1 MAYRVAVDIGA
12 TRTMI
17 ALIHGSRPEVI
28 AHQRPNSDVLFTGWR
43 PPALALASA
52 IQTFLREQQIDLTSV
67 MGVGVGI
74 PGLVNRHEGLVYACP
89 NLSVLDGAPIGPD
102 TSRELGI
109 PVYIDNNT
117 NLIAL
122 GEHTAGAGQGIDHM
136 AFLSVGS
143 GVGCGLILNGQ
154 VYHGADDAAGE
165 FGHTIVIP
173 NGLPCS
179 CGSRGCV
186 EMYCSGK
193 ALTIVAQ
200 NLFKPHE
207 LYALGTRFAGA
218 QLLIDQA
225 LAGHVKARD
234 ALAQAFTYLGLALS
248 NLIDLLNPNLVVLGG
263 GIVFAWPDSVGIVRE
278 VVMRE
283 AMPGTRRNLRIED
296 TKLQHFAGV
305 LGGAALVTSLC
316 EQKGQA

>member
-1 MAYRVAVDIGA
+1 MVYRVAIDIGA

-17 ALIHGSRPEVI
+17 ALIHGSKPEVI

-43 PPALALASA
+43 PPAMALASA
-52 IQTFLREQQIDLTSV
+52 VQTFVREQQVDLADV

-74 PGLVNRHEGLVYACP
+74 PGMVNRREGSVYSCP
-89 NLSVLDGAPIGPD
+89 NLGVLDGALIGPE
-102 TSRELGI
+102 TSRELGM
-109 PVYIDNNT
+109 PVCIDNNT

-122 GEHTAGAGQGIDHM
+122 GEHTAGVGQGIDHM
-136 AFLSVGS
+136 TFVSVGS
-143 GVGCGLILNGQ
+143 GVGCGLILDGE
-154 VYHGADDAAGE
+154 VYHGGDDAAGE

-173 NGLPCS
+173 NGLPCT

-193 ALTIVAQ
+193 ALTLAAR

-225 LAGHVKARD
+225 LAGHAGARD
-234 ALAQAFTYLGLALS
+234 AMVQSFTYMGLALS
-248 NLIDLLNPNLVVLGG
+248 NLIDVLNPSLVVLGG
-263 GIVFAWPDSVGIVRE
+263 GIVFSWPDSLQIVRQ

-283 AMPGTRRNLRIED
+283 SLPGARRSLRIEV
-296 TKLQHFAGV
+296 TQLQHFAGV
-305 LGGAALVTSLC
+305 LGGAALVTSTC
-316 EQKGQA
+316 NKSKN

>member
-1 MAYRVAVDIGA
+1 MAYRVAMDIGA

-17 ALIHGSRPEVI
+17 ALVHGSRPEVI
-28 AHQRPNSDVLFTGWR
+28 AHQRPNSEVLFTGWR

-52 IQTFLREQQIDLTSV
+52 VQTFLREQQIDLAEV
-67 MGVGVGI
+67 LGVGVGI
-74 PGLVNRHEGLVYACP
+74 PGMVNRHEGLVYACP
-89 NLSVLDGAPIGPD
+89 NLNVLDGAPIGPE
-102 TSRELGI
+102 SSKELGV

-122 GEHTAGAGQGIDHM
+122 GEHTAGVGQGVDHM
-136 AFLSVGS
+136 AFISVGS
-143 GVGCGLILNGQ
+143 GVGCGLILDGH
-154 VYHGADDAAGE
+154 VYHGGDDAAGE

-193 ALTIVAQ
+193 ALTLVAR

-225 LAGHVKARD
+225 LAGHVGARE
-234 ALAQAFTYLGLALS
+234 AMVHAFTQLGLALS
-248 NLIDLLNPNLVVLGG
+248 NLIDLLNPSLVVLGG
-263 GIVFAWPDSVGIVRE
+263 GIVFSWPDSLQVVRQI
-278 VVMRE
+278 VMRE
-283 AMPGTRRNLRIED
+283 SLPGARRNLRIEV
-296 TKLQHFAGV
+296 TQLQHFAGV
-305 LGGAALVTSLC
+305 LGGAALVQAAL
-316 EQKGQA
+316 EQKGQC

>member
-17 ALIHGSRPEVI
+17 ALIHGDRPEVI

-52 IQTFLREQQIDLTSV
+52 VQIFLREQQVDLSEV
-67 MGVGVGI
+67 LGVGVGI

-89 NLSVLDGAPIGPD
+89 NLGVLDGAPIGPD
-102 TSRELGI
+102 ASRELGV
-109 PVYIDNNT
+109 PVCIDNNT

-122 GEHTAGAGQGIDHM
+122 GEHTAGVGQGVDHM

-143 GVGCGLILNGQ
+143 GVGCGLILGGQ
-154 VYHGADDAAGE
+154 IYHGADDAAGE
-165 FGHTIVIP
+165 FGHTIIIP

-193 ALTIVAQ
+193 ALTLVAQ
-200 NLFKPHE
+200 SLFKPHE
-207 LYALGTRFAGA
+207 LYALGTRFGGA

-225 LAGHVKARD
+225 LAGHVRARE
-234 ALAQAFTYLGLALS
+234 ALVESFTYLGQALS
-248 NLIDLLNPNLVVLGG
+248 NMVDLLNPHLVVLGG
-263 GIVFAWPDSVGIVRE
+263 GIVLAWPDSLNIVRQ

-283 AMPGTRRNLRIED
+283 ALPGARRNLRLEL
-296 TKLQHFAGV
+296 TQLQHFAGV
-305 LGGAALVTSLC
+305 LGGAALVKSGCGASL
-316 EQKGQA
+316 

>member
-1 MAYRVAVDIGA
+1 
-12 TRTMI
+12 
-17 ALIHGSRPEVI
+17 
-28 AHQRPNSDVLFTGWR
+28 
-43 PPALALASA
+43 
-52 IQTFLREQQIDLTSV
+52 
-67 MGVGVGI
+67 
-74 PGLVNRHEGLVYACP
+74 
-89 NLSVLDGAPIGPD
+89 
-102 TSRELGI
+102 
-109 PVYIDNNT
+109 
-117 NLIAL
+117 
-122 GEHTAGAGQGIDHM
+122 
-136 AFLSVGS
+136 
-143 GVGCGLILNGQ
+143 
-154 VYHGADDAAGE
+154 
-165 FGHTIVIP
+165 
-173 NGLPCS
+173 
-179 CGSRGCV
+179 
-186 EMYCSGK
+186 
-193 ALTIVAQ
+193 
-200 NLFKPHE
+200 